1 MDKARERRKTIAVI
15 LLAFI
20 LYFPLT
26 FLGLGSDCDSYNL
39 MNSVQSL
46 AQKHVYM
53 PSRYPGNPV
62 HELLVTLLYVL
73 GGSLLTNLGSLVMSL
88 VVIYFFLKICEYHN
102 IAHRYLLAIFM
113 IIQPLYYVAS
123 TYTIDY
129 LYALGFLF
137 IGYMLLTKK
146 RYISAGIF
154 WGLAIGAR
162 MSSSFFVIV
171 WLFTYLRNE
180 EPDRN
185 KCLLSVIISAV
196 IGASFFILPF
206 WYAGCTFAFF
216 TNYMGY
222 WNWIG
227 HLSRF
232 VYKNIYFWGLQTSLM
247 FLFILSLII
256 KSLKRNYEPGYKN
269 IITACVLMI
278 IFYEAFFLGMPGDKS
293 YLIPMLPFVLILLGI
308 ALKQY
313 KSVLILL
320 IAVQISYNFININI
334 ARPNVPDNATAITA
348 GLWFERG
355 YLVNDIIERVKIK
368 QPSYNF
374 GFCRERR

>member
-1 MDKARERRKTIAVI
+1 MDKTRERNKTIAVL

-20 LYFPLT
+20 LYLPLT

-62 HELLVTLLYVL
+62 HELLTTLLYVL
-73 GGSLLTNLGSLVMSL
+73 GGSLFTNLGSLAMSL
-88 VVIYFFLKICEYHN
+88 VVIYFFIKICEYHK
-102 IAHRYLLAIFM
+102 IAHKHLLAIFM

-129 LYALGFLF
+129 FFALGFLL

-146 RYISAGIF
+146 RYLIAGIF
-154 WGLAIGAR
+154 WGLAIGTR
-162 MSSSFFVIV
+162 MSSSLFIIV
-171 WLFTYLRNE
+171 WLFTYFRNQE
-180 EPDRN
+180 ADRN
-185 KCLLSVIISAV
+185 SCLLSVGISAI

-206 WYAGCTFAFF
+206 LYAGCTFAFF
-216 TNYMGY
+216 THYLGY
-222 WNWIG
+222 WNLIG

-232 VYKNIYFWGLQTSLM
+232 VFKNVYFWGLQTSLV
-247 FLFILSLII
+247 FLFNLAFIL
-256 KSLKRNYEPGYKN
+256 KSLRKNYEPGYRN

-293 YLIPMLPFVLILLGI
+293 YLLPMLPFVLMLLGI
-308 ALKQY
+308 ALKNY
-313 KSVLILL
+313 KPLLILL

-334 ARPNVPDNATAITA
+334 ARPNVPDNATAITV

-355 YLVNDIIERVKIK
+355 YLVNDIIERMKIK
-368 QPSYNF
+368 QPTYQELV
-374 GFCRERR
+374 R